1 MERGKT
7 GTGRGG
13 KSKVPQHP
21 AEVYALGSKAG
32 SEAKRTVPVPHNK
45 AIPSHTLPGLLS
57 SFNLDDTL
65 SMDVSPIWV
74 LCFKLS
80 CMSPVIY
87 HFRNK

>member
-1 MERGKT
+1 MERGKS

-45 AIPSHTLPGLLS
+45 AVTGHTLPGEFLSILLEY
-57 SFNLDDTL
+57 NL
-65 SMDVSPIWV
+65 P
-74 LCFKLS
+74 
-80 CMSPVIY
+80 
-87 HFRNK
+87 